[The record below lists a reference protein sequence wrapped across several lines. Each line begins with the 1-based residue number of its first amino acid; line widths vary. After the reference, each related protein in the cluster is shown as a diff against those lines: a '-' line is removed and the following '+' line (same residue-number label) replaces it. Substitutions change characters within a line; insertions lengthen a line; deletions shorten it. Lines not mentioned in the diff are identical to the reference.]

1 MTIVS
6 VSLSHKLL
14 EELDA
19 LKEELGF
26 SGRSEVI
33 RSGARMFIEDNR
45 EKRELEGHIH
55 SILILIHPQM
65 SEDQV
70 TEIKHDYEDIISTQ
84 IHSHLQEKQC
94 LELFIMEGDAQR
106 MVQLDRRLNQNVK
119 SLYSKLV
126 SLPRG

>member
-1 MTIVS
+1 
-6 VSLSHKLL
+6 
-14 EELDA
+14 

-33 RSGARMFIEDNR
+33 RSGTRMFIEDNR
-45 EKRELEGHIH
+45 EKQKLMGDIH

-70 TEIKHDYEDIISTQ
+70 TQIKHDYEDIISTQ

-94 LELFIMEGDAQR
+94 LELFILEGDAQR
-106 MVQLDRRLNQNVK
+106 MVELDRRLNQHVK

-126 SLPRG
+126 TLPRS